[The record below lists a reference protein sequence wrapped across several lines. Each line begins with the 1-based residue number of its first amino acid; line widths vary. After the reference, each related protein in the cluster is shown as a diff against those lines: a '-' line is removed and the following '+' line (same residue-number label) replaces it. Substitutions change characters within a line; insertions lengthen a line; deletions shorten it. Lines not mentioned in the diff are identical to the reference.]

1 MFKVFIV
8 DDEPFIIEGLYDIL
22 DWAKLGMEIVGHA
35 ENGALALE
43 AMKGTPADI
52 LITDI
57 SMPVMNGLELIRQV
71 RAFHPELK
79 VIVLSGYNEF
89 DYLKEGMALGIENYL
104 LKPINLEEFQGTLQ
118 TVVQKLNA
126 TRSELV
132 FNEHSMRILKD
143 NVMYRWLRNQISPKE
158 FRERADLLGTRLD
171 KPFVQVAVIRVEH
184 SFAEVFDSI
193 TNQLIQ
199 ASDVVPFR
207 DMDGDIVLVFNI
219 DDAASG
225 KEYAEWVSDNLRL
238 LLSSHNKLYVSLG
251 SVERIE
257 EGSQSY
263 DNAKRAQEYFMVR
276 QADRILRYEDLVSRQ
291 QETRLKDGPIDW
303 DEYEKEVMAKDTEA
317 LYVRIE
323 RDFTYLQQL
332 KGITPDMLQ
341 EMAMEWLI
349 RFKML
354 LQKITHTEEP
364 ELYKGGLSQ
373 IRRTSTVAG
382 LIEMIKEAAA
392 MTVGL
397 LDRDVKSPVV
407 QQVLN
412 YIHDS
417 YNQDLSLKVL
427 GSMYNIHPVYLG
439 QLFHKEVDETF
450 TEYINRYRIEKAKEL
465 LRTTNL
471 KVQEI
476 ARNVGYWETGY
487 FYKQF
492 KKYVGISPT
501 EFKGLI

>member
-1 MFKVFIV
+1 
-8 DDEPFIIEGLYDIL
+8 
-22 DWAKLGMEIVGHA
+22 
-35 ENGALALE
+35 
-43 AMKGTPADI
+43 
-52 LITDI
+52 
-57 SMPVMNGLELIRQV
+57 
-71 RAFHPELK
+71 
-79 VIVLSGYNEF
+79 
-89 DYLKEGMALGIENYL
+89 
-104 LKPINLEEFQGTLQ
+104 
-118 TVVQKLNA
+118 
-126 TRSELV
+126 
-132 FNEHSMRILKD
+132 
-143 NVMYRWLRNQISPKE
+143 
-158 FRERADLLGTRLD
+158 
-171 KPFVQVAVIRVEH
+171 
-184 SFAEVFDSI
+184 
-193 TNQLIQ
+193 
-199 ASDVVPFR
+199 
-207 DMDGDIVLVFNI
+207 
-219 DDAASG
+219 
-225 KEYAEWVSDNLRL
+225 
-238 LLSSHNKLYVSLG
+238 
-251 SVERIE
+251 
-257 EGSQSY
+257 
-263 DNAKRAQEYFMVR
+263 
-276 QADRILRYEDLVSRQ
+276 
-291 QETRLKDGPIDW
+291 
-303 DEYEKEVMAKDTEA
+303 
-317 LYVRIE
+317 
-323 RDFTYLQQL
+323 
-332 KGITPDMLQ
+332 
-341 EMAMEWLI
+341 MEWLI